1 MKRFFF
7 VFSVI
12 LVIFL
17 LISAGAVAV
26 DEFWSIKPT
35 SNGANFLGG
44 YCISSIPY
52 YGGPLNYPNGDLFLI
67 RRASAGELKPDDA
80 VLYSS
85 GMNWLV
91 KSGGITRVMEESV
104 VVTRSDGVL
113 AEVPKESVWGVYVV
127 RAPSL
132 AEILGVMK
140 SGLAI
145 GVFAAVHIFSIV
157 LWRVLP
163 ARELTTDSL
172 SKSDG
177 DIASNL
183 Y

>member
-26 DEFWSIKPT
+26 DEFYSIKPT
-35 SNGANFLGG
+35 SNGANFLLKYG
-44 YCISSIPY
+44 ISSIPY
-52 YGGPLNYPNGDLFLI
+52 TGGPVNFPDGDLFII
-67 RRASAGELKPDDA
+67 RRASEDELKPGDV
-80 VLYSS
+80 VLYSG

-91 KSGGITRVMEESV
+91 KSGSITRVEDGSV
-104 VVTRSDGVL
+104 FVTRSDGVL
-113 AEVPKESVWGVYVV
+113 AEVPKQSVWGVYAS
-127 RAPSL
+127 RIPHL
-132 AEILGVMK
+132 AEILAVMK
-140 SGLAI
+140 SPLAI
-145 GVFAAVHIFSIV
+145 GVFAGVLVLSIV

-163 ARELTTDSL
+163 ARESKTDYL
-172 SKSDG
+172 SETDG
-177 DIASNL
+177 EIASNL